1 MKNFAIGVCALI
13 LVISA
18 CGKKAPP
25 RAPELAA
32 PERITNLRA
41 QSVANGVSLSWSRPG
56 QYVDGREL
64 KDLAGFVVFRKD
76 LSPSCV
82 DCPVPY
88 RQITTVFVED
98 RERFVKQK
106 QYRLVDDGV
115 QPKIVYRY
123 RVASQLF
130 DGTLGEPSN
139 EIEIVRG
146 P

>member
-1 MKNFAIGVCALI
+1 MRIFVWALALALFAGG
-13 LVISA
+13 
-18 CGKKAPP
+18 CGKKADP

-41 QSVANGVSLSWSRPG
+41 QSAADGISLSWNRPS

-64 KDLAGFVVFRKD
+64 KDLASFVIFRKD
-76 LSPSCV
+76 LPQNCL

-88 RQITTVFVED
+88 RQLTTVSVED
-98 RERFVKQK
+98 RDKFAKQRQYRFV
-106 QYRLVDDGV
+106 DANV
-115 QPKIVYRY
+115 QPKSVYRY
-123 RVASQLF
+123 RVTSQLT